1 LSKERHLLEHR
12 FGLFFSAIILA
23 ILNRLHGL
31 QIFIWLWNVL
41 IHLTRMRKMKI
52 NRQILTARALQN
64 IQIKTAPQRA
74 VDPVE
79 KSAKIRS
86 WKEIFDAQLKGESNE

>member
-1 LSKERHLLEHR
+1 MQSHLW
-12 FGLFFSAIILA
+12 
-23 ILNRLHGL
+23 L
-31 QIFIWLWNVL
+31 Q
-41 IHLTRMRKMKI
+41 KMKV

-79 KSAKIRS
+79 KSTKIRS
-86 WKEIFDAQLKGESNE
+86 WKEIFDAQLKGESNG

>member
-1 LSKERHLLEHR
+1 
-12 FGLFFSAIILA
+12 
-23 ILNRLHGL
+23 
-31 QIFIWLWNVL
+31 
-41 IHLTRMRKMKI
+41 MKI

-79 KSAKIRS
+79 KSTKIRS
-86 WKEIFDAQLKGESNE
+86 WKEIFDAQLNVNPMRKFRLKAITFLSLIFNFLFLASLLIWLV